1 MKVIF
6 IKDLKK
12 QAKKGEIKE
21 VKDGYANNFLIKN
34 GYAVQVTEKN
44 METVNNILQA
54 NPMLTEKNMETVKKE
69 NEAKKQE
76 EKILT
81 EEANKVKKELEKIT
95 LVFKVKTGDKDRVFG
110 SISPKQIKEELLKK
124 GYKIDKKQIE
134 LNSSLQSLGFHKVTI
149 TLYKEIKAECKVQLV
164 K

>member
-34 GYAVQVTEKN
+34 GYAIQVTEKN
-44 METVNNILQA
+44 MEN
-54 NPMLTEKNMETVKKE
+54 VKKE
-69 NEAKKQE
+69 NATKKQE
-76 EKILT
+76 EQLLT
-81 EEANKVKKELEKIT
+81 DKATQVKKELEKMT

-134 LNSSLQSLGFHKVTI
+134 LNTSLQSLGFHKVTI
-149 TLYKEIKAECKVQLV
+149 TLYKEVKAELKVQLV

>member
-12 QAKKGEIKE
+12 QAKKGDIKE

-44 METVNNILQA
+44 MEN
-54 NPMLTEKNMETVKKE
+54 VKKE
-69 NEAKKQE
+69 NEAKRQE
-76 EKILT
+76 EQELSQKAEQI
-81 EEANKVKKELEKIT
+81 KKELEKLT
-95 LVFKVKTGDKDRVFG
+95 LVFKVKTGEQDRVFG

-134 LNSSLQSLGFHKVTI
+134 LVTSLQSLGFHKVTI
-149 TLYKEIKAECKVQLV
+149 TLYKEIKAELKVQLV

>member
-6 IKDLKK
+6 IKDFKK

-44 METVNNILQA
+44 MENV
-54 NPMLTEKNMETVKKE
+54 KNE

-76 EKILT
+76 EQKLI
-81 EEANKVKKELEKIT
+81 EEATKLKNDLEKLT
-95 LVFKVKTGDKDRVFG
+95 LTFKVKTGDKDRVFG

-124 GYKIDKKQIE
+124 GYKIDKRQIE
-134 LNSSLQSLGFHKVTI
+134 LDIPLQSLGFHKVLL
-149 TLYKEIKAECKVQLV
+149 TLYKDVTAVLKVQLV

>member
-6 IKDLKK
+6 VKDMKK

-21 VKDGYANNFLIKN
+21 VKDGYASFLIKN
-34 GYAVQVTEKN
+34 GYAIQV
-44 METVNNILQA
+44 
-54 NPMLTEKNMETVKKE
+54 TEKNMETVKKE
-69 NEAKKQE
+69 NAIKKQE
-76 EKILT
+76 EEKLT
-81 EEANKVKKELEKIT
+81 KEAEEIKKQLEKTT
-95 LVFKVKTGDKDRVFG
+95 LVFKVKTGDHDRVFG

-134 LNSSLQSLGFHKVTI
+134 VTTSLQSLGFHKVII
-149 TLYKEIKAECKVQLV
+149 TLYKEVKAELKVQLV

>member
-44 METVNNILQA
+44 MENVI
-54 NPMLTEKNMETVKKE
+54 KE
-69 NEAKKQE
+69 NEAKKLE
-76 EKILT
+76 EQHLT
-81 EEANKVKKELEKIT
+81 EEATKVKKELEKLT
-95 LVFKVKTGDKDRVFG
+95 LVFKVKTGEHDRVFR

-124 GYKIDKKQIE
+124 GYKIDKTQIE
-134 LNSSLQSLGFHKVTI
+134 LNTSLQSLGFHKVTI
-149 TLYKEIKAECKVQLV
+149 TLYKEVKAELKVQLV

>member
-44 METVNNILQA
+44 METV
-54 NPMLTEKNMETVKKE
+54 KKE

-81 EEANKVKKELEKIT
+81 EEANKLKKELEKLT
-95 LVFKVKTGDKDRVFG
+95 LVFKVKTGDKDKVFG
-110 SISPKQIKEELLKK
+110 SISPKQIKEELVKK

-134 LNSSLQSLGFHKVTI
+134 LNTSLQSLGFHKITI